1 MVLWMGRPSK
11 PMSSNFS
18 RRACL
23 PVTLSSWT
31 TCRAIRSRVYAK
43 LSPRRGPT
51 SAISRLTAQIS
62 ILSSSSLPSSRRCSG
77 RRPRE
82 LSMTCSRQ
90 SPMLSP
96 SSLHRNAP
104 TMSQTA
110 AIATQ
115 PENALDEP
123 ALLDRRF
130 DKGSKERVGFEGAR
144 LELGMILDSDKPWM
158 VRNFDRLGQESIG
171 RHPGKAQA
179 DRFKALFVVGVDLIT
194 VAVALGDPHRAV
206 DFRDLAAGRQNRLI
220 SA

>member
-77 RRPRE
+77 RPPRE

-96 SSLHRNAP
+96 SSPHRNAP

-115 PENALDEP
+115 PENAL
-123 ALLDRRF
+123 
-130 DKGSKERVGFEGAR
+130 GFLCFFAR
-144 LELGMILDSDKPWM
+144 LPLSILAALNTLFFPPLQFERFFFCFQFGEHLTGIEAMLAGVASEATIVFAELLEIS
-158 VRNFDRLGQESIG
+158 LGQFLEIEERIMG
-171 RHPGKAQA
+171 
-179 DRFKALFVVGVDLIT
+179 
-194 VAVALGDPHRAV
+194 LGSGPD
-206 DFRDLAAGRQNRLI
+206 
-220 SA
+220 

>member
-96 SSLHRNAP
+96 SSPHRNAP

-115 PENALDEP
+115 PENALVEIDFV
-123 ALLDRRF
+123 LDDMVEVGSRR
-130 DKGSKERVGFEGAR
+130 RQHHLH
-144 LELGMILDSDKPWM
+144 LELAFASERLLAHDAFNFTLRGDTDLLEKPAHRNVEMIG
-158 VRNFDRLGQESIG
+158 VHESLSLH
-171 RHPGKAQA
+171 HPASA
-179 DRFKALFVVGVDLIT
+179 SSLTMEPDMSR
-194 VAVALGDPHRAV
+194 RAT
-206 DFRDLAAGRQNRLI
+206 
-220 SA
+220 SAT

>member
-11 PMSSNFS
+11 PMSSNLP

-96 SSLHRNAP
+96 SSPHRNAP

-115 PENALDEP
+115 PENALVEKN
-123 ALLDRRF
+123 ALYRCLDKVLAHKHDLFGHLRRRWQDLFGARF
-130 DKGSKERVGFEGAR
+130 DVLLYDLTSTYFE
-144 LELGMILDSDKPWM
+144 SDP
-158 VRNFDRLGQESIG
+158 
-171 RHPGKAQA
+171 PA
-179 DRFKALFVVGVDLIT
+179 D
-194 VAVALGDPHRAV
+194 
-206 DFRDLAAGRQNRLI
+206 
-220 SA
+220 